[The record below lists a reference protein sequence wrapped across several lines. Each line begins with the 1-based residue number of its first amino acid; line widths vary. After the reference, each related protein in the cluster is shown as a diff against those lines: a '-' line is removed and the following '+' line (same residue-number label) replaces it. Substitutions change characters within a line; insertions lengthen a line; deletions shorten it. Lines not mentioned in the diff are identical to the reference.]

1 MLQQVVSS
9 NEGTGFRAAVP
20 GYSVAGKTGTAR
32 KPNDNGLPG
41 YKAGAYVSSFAGYL
55 PAEDPQLSIIVVIDE
70 PSTSIYASVVS
81 APVFA
86 ELANVAVR
94 QLRIVPPEPL
104 PGGAT
109 DVTPEAPRAPR
120 RQPATSRTP
129 VPSRRTAVDRL
140 PTPRRPRRPPNAMEL
155 TRLVDES
162 SVAGARLAGPRSTV
176 VDIRSITYDS
186 RRVGDHTLFVC
197 VPGLVVD
204 GHDFAEAAVELGA
217 VALVSSACS
226 PSMSRR
232 CSSPTRES
240 PWRRSQ
246 RRSTARPSQA
256 LTVIGVTGTNGKT
269 TTVHLLDSV
278 LREHG
283 WATGVIGTLTGA
295 RTTPEAPELQAQ
307 LAAWRDEGRQA
318 VAMEVSSHALALHR
332 VDAMRFAVSV
342 FTNLSRDHLDFHGT
356 MERYFDAKAR
366 LFSPVLT
373 EKAVVNA
380 DDPHGQLLLDAAQVP
395 TTPYSFSEVDDLELT
410 AASSSFSWRGHRIA
424 VPIGGR
430 HNVSNALA
438 AATAAAA
445 LGIPI
450 PTIAAGIGNAGP
462 VPGRFEPIEEGQSFG
477 VVVDYAHTPDGLQ
490 RVLAAA
496 REVAHGSRVI
506 VVFGCGGDRDRTKR
520 PAMGL
525 AAVEGAD
532 LAVVTS
538 DNPRNEDP
546 AAIIGEI
553 VAGVSRSATLTVEP
567 DRRRAIASRIRRGGR
582 R

>member
-1 MLQQVVSS
+1 MV
-9 NEGTGFRAAVP
+9 T
-20 GYSVAGKTGTAR
+20 
-32 KPNDNGLPG
+32 
-41 YKAGAYVSSFAGYL
+41 
-55 PAEDPQLSIIVVIDE
+55 
-70 PSTSIYASVVS
+70 TS
-81 APVFA
+81 P
-86 ELANVAVR
+86 
-94 QLRIVPPEPL
+94 
-104 PGGAT
+104 
-109 DVTPEAPRAPR
+109 
-120 RQPATSRTP
+120 
-129 VPSRRTAVDRL
+129 
-140 PTPRRPRRPPNAMEL
+140 RPPSN
-155 TRLVDES
+155 S
-162 SVAGARLAGPRSTV
+162 
-176 VDIRSITYDS
+176 
-186 RRVGDHTLFVC
+186 
-197 VPGLVVD
+197 
-204 GHDFAEAAVELGA
+204 GA
-217 VALVSSACS
+217 VALVVE
-226 PSMSRR
+226 
-232 CSSPTRES
+232 REL
-240 PWRRSQ
+240 PIDVPQ
-246 RRSTARPSQA
+246 LLVVDARVAMASLAASLHGSPSQA

-462 VPGRFEPIEEGQSFG
+462 VPGRFEPIEEGQRFS

-496 REVAHGSRVI
+496 REVARGSRVI

-532 LAVVTS
+532 LAVVHLRQPPQRRPGR
-538 DNPRNEDP
+538 DHRRNRGRGVPLCHAHRGARSPERDP
-546 AAIIGEI
+546 
-553 VAGVSRSATLTVEP
+553 
-567 DRRRAIASRIRRGGR
+567 SRIRRR
-582 R
+582 RAQVMSS